1 MLGFFKRAH
10 AETAVSLR
18 LDQVKA
24 MLSSFCGPISAS
36 TWRNHYLT
44 GYLAGAFHTLLKIS
58 NPPNTNPGYIGLQSG
73 RLWQAFTGLP
83 ASQFQRDVLVLA
95 DNEDRDFLRGF
106 DRGLLWAAAVTGKV
120 NRQHPEIAALLL
132 GAQEKASTY
141 ERVYGE
147 PSHHMA
153 DVASMLL
160 IGDFFQKAA
169 QANQFAR

>member
-1 MLGFFKRAH
+1 MIGFFKRAH
-10 AETAVSLR
+10 AETTVSLR

-24 MLSSFCGPISAS
+24 LLSSFCGPISAS
-36 TWRNHYLT
+36 IWCDHFLT
-44 GYLAGAFHTLLKIS
+44 GYLAGAFHTLLQVS
-58 NPPNTNPGYIGLQSG
+58 NPPNTNPSYIVLQSG

-95 DNEDRDFLRGF
+95 DNGDRDFLRGF
-106 DRGLLWAAAVTGKV
+106 DRGALWAAAVTGNV

-132 GAQEKASTY
+132 GAQQKASSY
-141 ERVYGE
+141 ERAYGE

-160 IGDFFQKAA
+160 IGDFFQRVAS
-169 QANQFAR
+169 ANQFAC